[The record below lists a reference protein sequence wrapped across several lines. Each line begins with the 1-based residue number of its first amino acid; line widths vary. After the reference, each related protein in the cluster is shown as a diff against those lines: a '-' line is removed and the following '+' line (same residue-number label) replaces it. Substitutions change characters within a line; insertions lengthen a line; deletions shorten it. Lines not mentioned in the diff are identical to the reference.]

1 MKVAG
6 VATAGALLTGA
17 SQTGAASNLEKTIII
32 DGSGTSG
39 ESSYEFEVAEQ
50 VEPIYNADNE
60 DDTIDDTVVSGT
72 VGNEISAYGYSR
84 GILSLNVDGPGSL
97 LFGSGL
103 ADQIPEP
110 RKELVIRSESE
121 ISYEFTTTGEITKLL
136 DNGANSAEQNNDT
149 IVQNND
155 GTWTATGYTGNGY
168 GDGFAFRGE
177 VTDFSP
183 KVGSYELSL
192 DGNATDAYELTGTEQ
207 NRDEL
212 VIHSDSEVS
221 YEFTTTG
228 EITKLLDNG
237 TDSAE
242 QNNDTVVQNNDG
254 TWTATGYTGNGY
266 GDGFEFDGEVTG
278 FNTPATDYTVLL
290 NGQETD
296 KWSLT
301 GTEKPE
307 IRDSDIGGGGS
318 YTGQTFS
325 ESDAT
330 VVVTSR
336 DELVAAMD
344 SVGSGDVVFIPG
356 DVAIQMNGTTVDIPD
371 GVTLASDR
379 GTDGSSGA
387 LISEPSDGNVRVLRS
402 ENNVH
407 LSGLRLYGPHHSEF
421 GVSYSN
427 TWDHAGIGFQM
438 YGSGGEVSNCE
449 VAGFGYDALRSRGDN
464 HIHHSVIRNNSMS
477 GLGYGVQVFS
487 GSNETIVEYCEFDRN
502 RHCIAGQGSAGYTAR
517 YNICRERQVH
527 HAFDHHGDAGQTEIH
542 NNRFEMVPGTVDV
555 MPSAFRARECIDGPI
570 DIHHNWCFNPN
581 EPDPNNPGDQEAAF
595 ANGGCDF
602 RNMNIQDNHYGTSTP
617 PSGVGL
623 DL

>member
-39 ESSYEFEVAEQ
+39 ESSYEFEATEQ

-60 DDTIDDTVVSGT
+60 DDTIDGTVVSGT
-72 VGNEISAYGYSR
+72 VGNEISVYGYSSE
-84 GILSLNVDGPGSL
+84 ILSLSVDGPGSL

-103 ADQIPEP
+103 ADQIPES
-110 RKELVIRSESE
+110 RKELVIRSDSE

-136 DNGANSAEQNNDT
+136 DN
-149 IVQNND
+149 
-155 GTWTATGYTGNGY
+155 
-168 GDGFAFRGE
+168 R
-177 VTDFSP
+177 
-183 KVGSYELSL
+183 
-192 DGNATDAYELTGTEQ
+192 
-207 NRDEL
+207 
-212 VIHSDSEVS
+212 
-221 YEFTTTG
+221 
-228 EITKLLDNG
+228 

-242 QNNDTVVQNNDG
+242 QNNDTVVQNDDG

-266 GDGFEFDGEVTG
+266 GDGFEFNGEVTG
-278 FNTPATDYTVLL
+278 FNTLTTDYTVLL

-336 DELVAAMD
+336 DELVTTMD

-379 GTDGSSGA
+379 GTGGSSGA

-464 HIHHSVIRNNSMS
+464 HVHHSVIRNNSMS
-477 GLGYGVQVFS
+477 GLGYGVQVFP

-570 DIHHNWCFNPN
+570 DIHHNWCFNSN
-581 EPDPNNPGDQEAAF
+581 EPDPSNPGDQEAAF

-602 RNMNIQDNHYGTSTP
+602 RNMNMQNNHYGTSTP